1 MKVTV
6 KLFATFR
13 NGRFKQDQR
22 DYPDGVSYRQV
33 VADVGVREDELGMVL
48 VNGRHA
54 SLDQAFNDGDTLSI
68 FPLLGGG

>member
-1 MKVTV
+1 MKITV

-13 NGRFKQDQR
+13 AGRFKQDQR
-22 DYPDGVSYRQV
+22 GYPDGTLCRQV
-33 VADVGVREDELGMVL
+33 VADVGVPLEELGMIL

-54 SLDQAFNDGDTLSI
+54 ALDQVLNDGDSLSL